1 MDLLPAYHTEEEHYR
16 CGGCHRDDVGPGGGY
31 QERYPR
37 CGHEANKE
45 PYYLVDVHG
54 LTLFPLNSEDLEPGA
69 LYRRL
74 RVPPSARHRG
84 ARAVGQFQHR
94 ARPPGRGAGPKHRPC
109 RRQESASVVRHI
121 GLLHVIRRVHDGPDA
136 RVIALMGTAEPD
148 PNQRAASASARVA
161 QYMKQSVGSTQW
173 PGLSESRLGRL
184 RSPPS
189 GADKRGRSPPGKGTA
204 VYGVRWA
211 KSTGSP

>member
-74 RVPPSARHRG
+74 RVPASARHRG

-136 RVIALMGTAEPD
+136 SVIALMGTAEPD
-148 PNQRAASASARVA
+148 AN
-161 QYMKQSVGSTQW
+161 
-173 PGLSESRLGRL
+173 
-184 RSPPS
+184 
-189 GADKRGRSPPGKGTA
+189 KRGRSPPGKGTV
-204 VYGVRWA
+204 VYGVLWA
-211 KSTGSP
+211 NSTGIRRYRRAEEFSCTARGEVPGHVSGR